1 MREDE
6 KIATLARADVLA
18 GLEARSLATLA
29 RGSRA
34 VGHAAGE
41 VLFLAGDAPDGL
53 RVVLSGLVRI
63 WISDAEGRELT
74 LALLEPGDAFGE
86 IALLDGLPRSA
97 GASAVEAGACLLLP
111 VAGFGRAL
119 EADPA
124 LARHLVGVL
133 CGMLRRNTEA
143 LGAFAFLGLDGRLAQ
158 KLHDL
163 AADHAVA
170 EGAGARFVRRFS
182 QGDLARMLGVSREAV
197 NKRLKAL
204 AHDGVV
210 RLEDGLLR
218 VPDLDALAARAGAE
232 ADLGG

>member
-6 KIATLARADVLA
+6 KIAALARAYVLA
-18 GLEARSLATLA
+18 GLDTRVLSVLA
-29 RGSRA
+29 RDSRA
-34 VGHAAGE
+34 VPHASGE
-41 VLFLAGDAPDGL
+41 VLFLAGDAPDGM
-53 RVVLSGLVRI
+53 RIVLSGLVRI

-97 GASAVEAGACLLLP
+97 GATAIEAGKCLLLP
-111 VAGFGRAL
+111 ARGFSRAL
-119 EADPA
+119 QAEPV

-133 CGMLRRNTEA
+133 CETLRRNTEA

-204 AHDGVV
+204 VHDGIV
-210 RLEDGLLR
+210 RVEDGLLR
-218 VPDLDALAARAGAE
+218 VPDLSALAERGRAE
-232 ADLGG
+232 ASLSA